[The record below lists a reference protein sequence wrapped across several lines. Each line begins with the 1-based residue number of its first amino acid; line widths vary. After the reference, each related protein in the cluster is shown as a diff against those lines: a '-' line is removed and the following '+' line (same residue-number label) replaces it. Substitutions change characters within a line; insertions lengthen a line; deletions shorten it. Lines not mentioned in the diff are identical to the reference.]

1 MFQKISITTLLVALS
16 AMALVVVA
24 QDVAKDL
31 DNAISEASNWVGWK
45 PDDSMYPKE
54 DGKKA
59 LEDGKACID
68 KIDEALSKG
77 LAASTMVETHKGN
90 MTIGEAREMCVA
102 VRAAGQKVFGDLT
115 EAEEA
120 QYEPFRKV
128 LTGDKLGLYND
139 RLKKYKLYGV
149 GGKVLK
155 TPEDYRNSPLWCTT
169 GVDRDGIVPVWSVDC
184 WHFKGMTKEGSV
196 VTRTGNGDE
205 APSSAFR

>member
-1 MFQKISITTLLVALS
+1 MFQKISITALLVALS
-16 AMALVVVA
+16 AMAGGA

-59 LEDGKACID
+59 LEDGKTCID

-77 LAASTMVETHKGN
+77 LAASTMVETHKGS

-102 VRAAGQKVFGDLT
+102 VRSAGQKVFGDLT

-139 RLKKYKLYGV
+139 RLKKYKLYGA

-196 VTRTGNGDE
+196 TTRTGNGDE

>member
-1 MFQKISITTLLVALS
+1 MFQKISITALLVALS
-16 AMALVVVA
+16 ATALLVVA

-59 LEDGKACID
+59 LEDGKTCIA

-77 LAASTMVETHKGN
+77 LAASTMVETHKGS

-196 VTRTGNGDE
+196 TTRTGNGDE